1 MIFSEDKD
9 EETICFYGESDIDDI
24 ECIPE
29 MNNDSKYYS
38 TILFYLPILSSSIEK
53 KALLGF

>member
-1 MIFSEDKD
+1 MFWISKNVFIWNTISEDGD
-9 EETICFYGESDIDDI
+9 EETICFYGDSYIDGI

-38 TILFYLPILSSSIEK
+38 TILFYLLIL
-53 KALLGF
+53 